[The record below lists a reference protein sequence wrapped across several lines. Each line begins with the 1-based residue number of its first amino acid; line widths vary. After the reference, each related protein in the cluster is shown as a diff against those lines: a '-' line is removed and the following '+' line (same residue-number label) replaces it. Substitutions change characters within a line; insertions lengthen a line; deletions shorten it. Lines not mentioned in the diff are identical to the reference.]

1 VYNSSV
7 LNLGPLRLDPP
18 LLLAPMA
25 GVTDLSFRLLNRRFG
40 CPFAYSEMISDRSL
54 SHNNRQALERLR
66 GTPEDRPFGIQL
78 LGNDADLLAEAL
90 EKLEP
95 RPYDLLDL
103 NAACPAKQITRKGEG
118 AALMREPEKLE
129 GLLTALVK
137 RAPVPV
143 TVKIRTGWDADEVN
157 AVEVARRAEG
167 AGVCAVI
174 IHGRTRAQGYSGA
187 VDFATVRAVKEAVGV
202 PVVAS
207 GDAFTPET
215 VGRWF
220 AETGC
225 DGVAVARGAMGN
237 PWIFRGA
244 AALLS
249 GEEPSP
255 PSVAER
261 LSVMEEHLAL
271 AVETWGEPRGC
282 LVFRKFFYWY
292 TRGMREVRAL
302 RARSNRAAA
311 RAELEEL
318 IAGVRAAN
326 GTPLTSDAGGAII

>member
-1 VYNSSV
+1 M
-7 LNLGPLRLDPP
+7 LTLGPLRLDPP

-54 SHNNRQALERLR
+54 LHDNRQALERLK

-78 LGNDADLLAEAL
+78 LGRDPDLLAAAL

-95 RPYDLLDL
+95 FPYDVLDL

-129 GLLTALVK
+129 RALTALVK
-137 RAPVPV
+137 RSPVPV
-143 TVKIRTGWDADEVN
+143 TVKIRTGWDADEAN

-174 IHGRTRAQGYSGA
+174 IHGRTRAQSYSGA
-187 VDFATVRAVKEAVGV
+187 VDYAAVRAVKEAVAV

-207 GDAFTPET
+207 GDAFTPELIA
-215 VGRWF
+215 RWF

-237 PWIFRGA
+237 PWIFRSASSPGTD
-244 AALLS
+244 
-249 GEEPSP
+249 GEPAT
-255 PSVAER
+255 AER
-261 LSVMEEHLAL
+261 LAVMREHLDL
-271 AVETWGEPRGC
+271 AVETWGDLKGSI
-282 LVFRKFFYWY
+282 VFRKFFYWY
-292 TRGMREVRAL
+292 TRGMREVRSL
-302 RARSNRAAA
+302 RARANKAVGRDD
-311 RAELEEL
+311 LMTL
-318 IAGVRAAN
+318 IGEVQAHN
-326 GTPLTSDAGGAII
+326 Q